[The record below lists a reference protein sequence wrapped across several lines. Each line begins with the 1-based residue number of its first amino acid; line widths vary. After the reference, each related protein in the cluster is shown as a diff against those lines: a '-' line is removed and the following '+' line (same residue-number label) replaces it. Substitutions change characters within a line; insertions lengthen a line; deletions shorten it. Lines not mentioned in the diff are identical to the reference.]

1 MQLQSSGDRS
11 PLSMPA
17 ELLEFYRTSTTMTR
31 LDRHRNLLA
40 ALPQDPAALAGIVQ
54 NLLIYEHFAELFYS
68 VELTTERRQ
77 ESHLRQVDR
86 ILDAVRRRDD
96 RPVQLTRAP
105 AGRAVGICRHFALLL
120 VALLRHQGIAAR
132 ARVGFAAYFN
142 PGYFEDHW
150 ICEYWRAEDCRW
162 CRLDPQIDA
171 IWQDRLQTSF
181 DVLDL
186 PGDQFLTASDAWRA
200 CRRGDLS
207 ADQFGIE
214 FVKLRGL
221 WFIAGSLV
229 RDLAALNKVEM
240 LAWDIWGAQPREEE
254 ELTAA
259 QLALFDDLAE
269 LTANPDANF
278 DRLRRRYR
286 DDDRVTV
293 PALVFNALR
302 QKSEPVAAA

>member
-1 MQLQSSGDRS
+1 MAMQLQSSGDRS

-86 ILDAVRRRDD
+86 ILDAVRRRAD

-105 AGRAVGICRHFALLL
+105 AGRAVGICRPFALLL

-150 ICEYWRAEDCRW
+150 ICEYWRAEDFRW
-162 CRLDPQIDA
+162 CRVDPQIDA
-171 IWQDRLQTSF
+171 ILEDRPQNSF
-181 DVLDL
+181 DFLHL
-186 PGDQFLTASDAWRA
+186 PGDPFLTPSGPWRP
-200 CRRGDLS
+200 RRPGH
-207 ADQFGIE
+207 
-214 FVKLRGL
+214 
-221 WFIAGSLV
+221 
-229 RDLAALNKVEM
+229 
-240 LAWDIWGAQPREEE
+240 
-254 ELTAA
+254 
-259 QLALFDDLAE
+259 
-269 LTANPDANF
+269 
-278 DRLRRRYR
+278 
-286 DDDRVTV
+286 
-293 PALVFNALR
+293 
-302 QKSEPVAAA
+302 

>member
-1 MQLQSSGDRS
+1 MAMQLQSSGDRS

-150 ICEYWRAEDCRW
+150 ICEYWRAEDCRL
-162 CRLDPQIDA
+162 CRGHPQIEA
-171 IWQDRLQTSF
+171 IWQGRLRARF
-181 DVLDL
+181 DGLDL
-186 PGDQFLTASDAWRA
+186 PGEQVPTATAPPRA
-200 CRRGDLS
+200 
-207 ADQFGIE
+207 
-214 FVKLRGL
+214 
-221 WFIAGSLV
+221 
-229 RDLAALNKVEM
+229 
-240 LAWDIWGAQPREEE
+240 
-254 ELTAA
+254 
-259 QLALFDDLAE
+259 
-269 LTANPDANF
+269 
-278 DRLRRRYR
+278 
-286 DDDRVTV
+286 
-293 PALVFNALR
+293 
-302 QKSEPVAAA
+302 